1 MTQLPQPVREGAV
14 QTQQPLS
21 QARHMPAHFYTSP
34 EIHAREKERI
44 FQKEWLCMGRVE
56 ELDQP
61 GSYLTFRVAGE
72 PIVICKDRQGEL
84 RAFSNVCRH
93 RGTQI
98 AFGEP
103 DNGTPF
109 GKGCDKT
116 LSCPYHG
123 WTYDMDGR
131 LLNAPHSAE
140 MEGFDTKDFGLIPLR
155 VDTWAGFLFINFDPA
170 ARSLMDVLNEMDFPR
185 TYQPYRYE
193 DFRLAS
199 KFSFELDCN
208 WKFVNENLTDIYH
221 IAVLHVN
228 TFGPWQPL
236 ESYEFRPVR
245 GGYHGYFKGKTL
257 APNGDSLFGTIPWI
271 SGKLAE
277 GGYSSHLRPNI
288 PWFPR
293 HDFLCFMSVWPGESV
308 DKTVGVSY
316 QLFPKQHFELPDF
329 RKKVDIYDDFL
340 KEFLAE
346 DILMIKS
353 LQQGMDSKYF
363 QPGPMSRFEV
373 AIHSIANYYLERL
386 EAE

>member
-1 MTQLPQPVREGAV
+1 MTQLPQPIREGAV
-14 QTQQPLS
+14 RTRQPLS

-34 EIHAREKERI
+34 EIYEREKERI

-72 PIVICKDRQGEL
+72 PIVICKDRQGEI

-109 GKGCDKT
+109 GKGCDKA

-140 MEGFDTKDFGLIPLR
+140 MDGFDTKDFGLIPLR
-155 VDTWAGFLFINFDPA
+155 IDTWAGFLFINFDPA
-170 ARSLMDVLNEMDFPR
+170 ARGLMDVLNEMDFPR

-245 GGYHGYFKGKTL
+245 G
-257 APNGDSLFGTIPWI
+257 AIMAISRVRPWPRTATPC
-271 SGKLAE
+271 SA
-277 GGYSSHLRPNI
+277 R
-288 PWFPR
+288 FPGSR
-293 HDFLCFMSVWPGESV
+293 ANWP
-308 DKTVGVSY
+308 
-316 QLFPKQHFELPDF
+316 
-329 RKKVDIYDDFL
+329 R
-340 KEFLAE
+340 
-346 DILMIKS
+346 
-353 LQQGMDSKYF
+353 
-363 QPGPMSRFEV
+363 V
-373 AIHSIANYYLERL
+373 AIPAICDRISPGFRGMTFCALCRSGRERASIKRSAFRISSFPSSISSSPIFRTRWRSMTTFSKSSWPKTSR
-386 EAE
+386 

>member
-1 MTQLPQPVREGAV
+1 MIGMAPSVVEGAAR
-14 QTQQPLS
+14 TRRPLS
-21 QARHMPAHFYTSP
+21 RARHMPADFYTSP
-34 EIHAREKERI
+34 EIYEREKARI

-56 ELDQP
+56 ELEKP
-61 GSYLTFRVAGE
+61 GDYLTFRVAGE
-72 PIVICKDRQGEL
+72 PIVICKDAGGDI

-93 RGTQI
+93 RGTQV
-98 AFGEP
+98 AFGKP

-109 GKGCDKT
+109 GKGCDKAF
-116 LSCPYHG
+116 SCPYHG
-123 WTYDMDGR
+123 WVYDLSGK

-140 MEGFDTKDFGLIPLR
+140 MEGFEPAEFGLVPLR
-155 VDTWAGFLFINFDPA
+155 VGSWAGFLFVNFDPDA
-170 ARSLMDVLNEMDFPR
+170 PELLDVLAEIDFLE
-185 TYQPYRYE
+185 TYRPYRYE

-257 APNGDSLFGTIPWI
+257 APNGDSLVGTIPWI

-277 GGYSSHLRPNI
+277 GGYSSHLRPNVA
-288 PWFPR
+288 WFPR
-293 HDFLCFMSVWPGESV
+293 HDFLCFMTSWPGDSV

-316 QLFPKQHFELPDF
+316 QLFPKQHFDAPDF
-329 RKKVDIYDDFL
+329 PAKAKVYDDFL

-353 LQQGMDSKYF
+353 LQQGMASKYF
-363 QPGPMSRFEV
+363 SPGPMSRFEV
-373 AIHSIANYYLERL
+373 AIHSIANYYLERIGT
-386 EAE
+386 E